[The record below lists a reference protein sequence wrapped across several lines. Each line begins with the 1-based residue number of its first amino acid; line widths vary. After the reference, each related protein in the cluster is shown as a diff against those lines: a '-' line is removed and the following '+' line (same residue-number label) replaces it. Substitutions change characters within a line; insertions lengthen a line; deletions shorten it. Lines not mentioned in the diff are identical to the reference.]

1 MNETLCES
9 SCHFVMESS
18 TFKPGTCPRPD
29 TAVGFEAVCLT
40 SCSYDGDCSEQT
52 KCCPNEC
59 GVTCREPDFT
69 RYCKARTFLL
79 FDLHT
84 LLL

>member
-1 MNETLCES
+1 
-9 SCHFVMESS
+9 MESS

-69 RYCKARTFLL
+69 RYCKYKGHLESS
-79 FDLHT
+79 
-84 LLL
+84 